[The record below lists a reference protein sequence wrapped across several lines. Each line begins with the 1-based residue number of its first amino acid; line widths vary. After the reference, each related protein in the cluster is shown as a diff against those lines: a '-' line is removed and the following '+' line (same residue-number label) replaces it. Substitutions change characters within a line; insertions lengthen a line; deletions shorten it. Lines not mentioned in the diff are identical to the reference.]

1 MFRYL
6 LFFILLLHGLIHL
19 MGFARAFGYATL
31 PALTRPISRPQG
43 AWWFVVAVLFIAA
56 ALILLIKKDMWWI
69 TALVALLV
77 SQVLIVSSWQD
88 AKWGTIANGI
98 ILLAIIAVNG
108 SRHFE
113 NRYKKDVAACMQHTF
128 FAPQLLT
135 AADISVLPLLVQR
148 YVRNS
153 GAINKP
159 RLHNMKIVFEG
170 QMREKGKGWF
180 SFTTEQYN
188 FFERPVRLF
197 FMKARMFGITVPG
210 YHAYQNATASMQV
223 KLFGLVPVVDKKT
236 GELNKAETVTLFN
249 DLCLF
254 APGALIDAN
263 IQWQPVDDSS
273 VKAIFTNGEITIEA
287 TLYFNAAGQLV
298 NFVSDDRYNINA
310 KNQYRFSTPVNEY
323 KIIDGYSL
331 PTYGEAIWHYPE
343 GKFTYGKF
351 HLKTIQYNVFK

>member
-31 PALTRPISRPQG
+31 PALTRAISRPQG
-43 AWWFVVAVLFIAA
+43 AWWFVVSVLFVAAAFILLLKKDIWWMIALLAVLISQG
-56 ALILLIKKDMWWI
+56 LVLL
-69 TALVALLV
+69 
-77 SQVLIVSSWQD
+77 SWQD
-88 AKWGTIANGI
+88 AKWGTLANAA

-108 SRHFE
+108 SRYFE
-113 NRYKKDVAACMQHTF
+113 RRFKKEVAVSMQHAST
-128 FAPQLLT
+128 ASVLLT
-135 AADISVLPLLVQR
+135 EADIAGLPMLLQR
-148 YVRNS
+148 YIRYS
-153 GAINKP
+153 GAINRP
-159 RLHNMKIVFEG
+159 RLHNMKIAFEG

-223 KLFGLVPVVDKKT
+223 KLFGLVPVVDRKA

-254 APGALIDAN
+254 APGALIDAS
-263 IQWQPVDDSS
+263 IHWQPVDDSS
-273 VKAIFTNGEITIEA
+273 VKAIFTNKEITIEA
-287 TLYFNAAGQLV
+287 SLYFNAEGQLI
-298 NFVSDDRYNINA
+298 NFVSDDRYDVTA
-310 KNQYRFSTPVNEY
+310 KNQYRFSTPVSEY
-323 KIIDGYSL
+323 KNIDGYNL

-351 HLKTIQYNVFK
+351 HLKAIQYNVTK